1 MDIANEKQYIDTIN
15 RVNDIMKKGEDNVSL
30 EELQALQSMTAQ
42 VQEYESKYYSFPVP
56 KTIIDMVKVKMFER
70 DMSQTDLARE
80 TNIPLPKINQILK
93 GKRKPDL
100 DFLKGI
106 YDKLHIPA
114 DFIFSRI

>member
-1 MDIANEKQYIDTIN
+1 MKIKNEKQYTDTIN
-15 RVNDIMKKGEDNVSL
+15 SINDIMKKGENNVTP
-30 EELQALQSMTAQ
+30 EELQALQDKTAQ
-42 VQEYESKYYSFPVP
+42 VQEYESRYYTFPAP

-70 DMSQTDLARE
+70 DMSQTDLAKE

-93 GKRKPDL
+93 GKRKPDI

-114 DFIFSRI
+114 DFILSRI

>member
-1 MDIANEKQYIDTIN
+1 MKIEKEKQYIDAIN
-15 RVNDIMKKGEDNVSL
+15 RINEIMKKGEDNVTS
-30 EELQALQSMTAQ
+30 EELKALQGMTGQ
-42 VQEYESKYYSFPVP
+42 VHEYESRYYAFPAP

-70 DMSQTDLARE
+70 DMSQTDLAKE

-114 DFIFSRI
+114 DFIFSNI